1 MSQAGMDHSNMGHA
15 EMAKPGTSSQSGMD
29 HSAMGHG
36 QPGTSSMQPGPMATM
51 DHGAPG
57 MQQHPASE
65 NGNPLVDMQTI
76 NPVPKLDDPGIG
88 LRDNGRKV
96 LTYEDLRSTDRKST
110 RLNSSH

>member
-15 EMAKPGTSSQSGMD
+15 EMAKSGTSSQSGMD

-51 DHGAPG
+51 DHGAHG

-65 NGNPLVDMQTI
+65 NGNPLDDMQTM
-76 NPVPKLDDPGIG
+76 NPVPKHDDHGIG
-88 LRDNGRKV
+88 MRDTGRTV
-96 LTYEDLRSTDRKST
+96 QINEALRST
-110 RLNSSH
+110 

>member
-1 MSQAGMDHSNMGHA
+1 MGPAGM
-15 EMAKPGTSSQSGMD
+15 AKSGTSSQSGMD
-29 HSAMGHG
+29 PSALGHG

-65 NGNPLVDMQTI
+65 NGNPLVDMQTM
-76 NPVPKLDDPGIG
+76 NPVPKLDAPGIG

-96 LTYEDLRSTDRKST
+96 LTYEDLRSTFPAPDGQIGRA
-110 RLNSSH
+110 H